1 MANNMHFQAQFGQ
14 LIDDLLKN
22 GVKSID
28 NTQYYITYDQRRDA
42 QKKCLTVYAS
52 IYVNVY
58 GNLHVQASFVG
69 MQRGIWLPDP
79 PPFFWWT
86 FFFCLASN
94 LYG

>member
-1 MANNMHFQAQFGQ
+1 MCANTRCEYKLSWVNYGKQYAMHFQAQFGQ

-52 IYVNVY
+52 IYVNV
-58 GNLHVQASFVG
+58 
-69 MQRGIWLPDP
+69 
-79 PPFFWWT
+79 
-86 FFFCLASN
+86 
-94 LYG
+94 